1 MYNIKSVKKEK
12 KKKEYMIHSPDICGN
27 KYIYMYMY
35 GYKQFTQERKKTM
48 QVHEIEV
55 QDCFTRIR
63 TSHDRA
69 PVHRSKRDWSKKG
82 NQLSHLT
89 SVSINL

>member
-1 MYNIKSVKKEK
+1 
-12 KKKEYMIHSPDICGN
+12 
-27 KYIYMYMY
+27 
-35 GYKQFTQERKKTM
+35 M

-82 NQLSHLT
+82 NQLSHLI

>member
-1 MYNIKSVKKEK
+1 MEVNIYVYVRIVYTK
-12 KKKEYMIHSPDICGN
+12 
-27 KYIYMYMY
+27 
-35 GYKQFTQERKKTM
+35 RKKTM

-55 QDCFTRIR
+55 QDCSYR